1 MLEGVGCRQGPS
13 GTPTSAVV
21 WRYLTVET
29 DAVASDVIFAF
40 GSRNLGVA
48 RTSARLH
55 HARVAPWILV
65 TGGAVCLGE
74 PSEADVYATLLQD
87 AGVDPE
93 CVIVERHASNTG
105 ENVALGMAAIA
116 ARGIEVTRAT
126 LVAFPTSLRRC
137 RATFTRQFPAV
148 ATSTVPA
155 FPTLDLFEATPS
167 VARRTILAELDR
179 LVTYPELGFFD
190 PEPLPPEVEAAAGRL
205 RALDPARVS
214 ASA

>member
-1 MLEGVGCRQGPS
+1 MQA
-13 GTPTSAVV
+13 GTERDADIRRV

-29 DAVASDVIFAF
+29 ETADSEVIFAF

-55 HARVAPWILV
+55 RARVAPWVLV
-65 TGGAVCLGE
+65 TGGSVCPGE
-74 PSEADVYATLLQD
+74 PSEADAYTTVLRD

-137 RATFTRQFPAV
+137 RATFARQFPEI

-155 FPTLDLFEATPS
+155 FPTLDLYQATPS
-167 VARRTILAELDR
+167 AARRTVLAELDR

-190 PEPLPPEVEAAAGRL
+190 PQPVPSEVAAAADRL
-205 RALDPARVS
+205 RALDPSRVS